1 MQSLSSI
8 CNEIKGCKKCD
19 LYFSRKT
26 AVCGVGLQFADT
38 LVLGEA
44 PGSTEDQT
52 GVPFVGRSGKLL
64 DKMLKDTNMPRESV
78 YISNAVRCRPKI
90 GRAPKITEIRKC
102 SPFLKDEMDL
112 IEPKFIIPMGNSAL
126 KSLGFVL
133 KIDFGRIS
141 EAWKNIYQIDE
152 MFIFPQFHPAAILR
166 NPKLFHTMKN
176 RFDLIR
182 DFRKEYRNNKTRE
195 YMSEKYGIIKIS

>member
-1 MQSLSSI
+1 MQSLASI
-8 CNEIKGCKKCD
+8 CDEIKGCKKCD

-26 AVCGVGLQFADT
+26 AVCGVGSQSADVM
-38 LVLGEA
+38 VLGEA

-64 DKMLKDTNMPRESV
+64 DKMLIDTQMPRESI
-78 YISNAVRCRPKI
+78 YIANAVRCRPKI

-102 SPFLKDEMDL
+102 SPFMKGEIDL
-112 IEPKFIIPMGNSAL
+112 IGPKFIIPMGNSAL
-126 KSLGFVL
+126 KSLGIIL
-133 KIDFGRIS
+133 KADFGRVS
-141 EAWKNIYQIDE
+141 EAWKKIYQIND

-166 NPKLFHTMKN
+166 NPKLFHTMKD

-182 DFRKEYRNNKTRE
+182 NFREDFKNNKSSD
-195 YMSEKYGIIKIS
+195 YMTEKYGIIKIS